1 MNTVEAIP
9 AQTLKSI
16 ALVGRVVTFCDQQ
29 WQVYSV
35 EGYDYYAFP
44 SATGSDT
51 VTCDFAM
58 TPSEWK
64 REPVAV
70 ILPVGAKIGEGL
82 SKEVPVKYLKLG
94 VCLTKQTDTAWCRG

>member
-9 AQTLKSI
+9 APTLKSI
-16 ALVGRVVTFCDQQ
+16 ALVGRVVTYAARQ
-29 WQVYSV
+29 WQVHSV

-44 SATGSDT
+44 AAAGSDT

-58 TPSEWK
+58 TPSEWR

-70 ILPVGAKIGEGL
+70 ILPVGSKIGEGL

-94 VCLTKQTDTAWCRG
+94 VCLVKPGDSAWH

>member
-16 ALVGRVVTFCDQQ
+16 ALVGRVVTYASQQ
-29 WQVYSV
+29 WQVHSV

-44 SATGSDT
+44 SATGKDA

-58 TPSEWK
+58 TPSEWR

-94 VCLTKQTDTAWCRG
+94 VCLVKPGDSVWH